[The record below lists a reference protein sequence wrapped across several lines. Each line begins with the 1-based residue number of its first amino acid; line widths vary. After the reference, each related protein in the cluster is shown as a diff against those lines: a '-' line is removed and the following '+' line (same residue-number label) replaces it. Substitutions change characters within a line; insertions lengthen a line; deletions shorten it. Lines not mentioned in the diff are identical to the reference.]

1 MHNAE
6 IIVTRH
12 DLHRLDGLLKAV
24 STAYRTD
31 QEHLAKLKNELSRA
45 RIVDP
50 KRVPGDVVTM
60 NSRVRFRDLEEER
73 DYVFSLVFPADA
85 DISQNRLSI
94 LAPVGAA
101 LLGYRVGDV
110 VEWPVPSGTKRL
122 RIEELVYQ
130 PEAAGDMHL

>member
-73 DYVFSLVFPADA
+73 DHVFSLVFPADA
-85 DISQNRLSI
+85 DMSQNRLSI

>member
-73 DYVFSLVFPADA
+73 DHVFSLVFPADA
-85 DISQNRLSI
+85 DTSQNRLSI

>member
-73 DYVFSLVFPADA
+73 DHVFSLVFPADA

-130 PEAAGDMHL
+130 PEAASDMHL

>member
-1 MHNAE
+1 MHNAQ

-73 DYVFSLVFPADA
+73 DHVFSLVFPADA

>member
-73 DYVFSLVFPADA
+73 DHVFSLVFPADA

>member
-31 QEHLAKLKNELSRA
+31 QEHLAKLTNELSRA
-45 RIVDP
+45 RVVDP

-73 DYVFSLVFPADA
+73 DHVFSLAFPADA

>member
-12 DLHRLDGLLKAV
+12 DLHRLDGLLNAV
-24 STAYRTD
+24 SPAHRTE

-45 RIVDP
+45 RIVESEQ
-50 KRVPGDVVTM
+50 VPGDVVTM
-60 NSRVRFRDLEEER
+60 NSRVRFRDLEEEC
-73 DYVFSLVFPADA
+73 DHVFSLVFPADA
-85 DISQNRLSI
+85 DTSQKRLSI

-122 RIEELVYQ
+122 RIVELVYQ

>member
-73 DYVFSLVFPADA
+73 DRVFSLVFPADA

>member
-73 DYVFSLVFPADA
+73 DHVFSLVFPADA
-85 DISQNRLSI
+85 DTSQNRLSI

-101 LLGYRVGDV
+101 LFGYRVGDV